1 MTYLTELVRQ
11 VVESLLRNK
20 LRSFLT
26 MAGIAWGITSIV
38 LIVAMGDG
46 FKDGQRNN
54 TKSLGENLVILFGG
68 RTELQAGGERAGRRI
83 RLNYSDVEN
92 IRREA
97 YLVKSVA
104 AELEGNVRAT
114 SPFNSG
120 SFETAGV
127 EAHYNQIRTIPIDQ
141 GRFFT
146 AEEEKTGQRVCII
159 GVDVKK
165 QLFGGRPN
173 VNGTQIAINSIPYRI
188 IGVMAS
194 KEQNSSYS
202 GLDEKKIWLPYTTM
216 TRDVP
221 PPSTKYY
228 VPGYLDEILY
238 QPRSLE
244 QYEEAQLQVKK
255 IIGRAHGF
263 SAQDKSALGIW
274 DTVENQKQVD
284 GIFDSMTVFLAF
296 IGFVTLSL
304 GGIGV
309 MNIMLVTVSERT
321 REIGLRKALGATR
334 LRILIDFMVE
344 GCVLAFT
351 SGIVGW
357 AVAFGLS
364 SSLKLVKM
372 PDMFPG
378 LPVSMGTTIA
388 AFIALTVIAIASAM
402 YPAWRAA
409 SLTPVEALRYER

>member
-11 VVESLLRNK
+11 VVDSLFRNK

-26 MAGIAWGITSIV
+26 MAGIAWGVASIV

-46 FKDGQRNN
+46 FKEGQHNN

-92 IRREA
+92 MRREC
-97 YLVKSVA
+97 YLLKMVA
-104 AELEGNVRAT
+104 AELEGNVHAT
-114 SPFNSG
+114 SSFNSG
-120 SFETAGV
+120 SFDVSGV
-127 EAHYNQIRTIPIDQ
+127 EANFPEIRTIPIDQ
-141 GRFFT
+141 GRFFSD
-146 AEEEKTGQRVCII
+146 AEEKAGVRVCII
-159 GVDVKK
+159 GTDVRK
-165 QLFGGRPN
+165 QLYGTHPEVRGSQ
-173 VNGTQIAINSIPYRI
+173 VSINGVPYRI
-188 IGVMAS
+188 IGIMAS
-194 KEQNSSYS
+194 KDQNNSYS
-202 GLDEKKIWLPYTTM
+202 GLDEKKIFLPYTAM
-216 TRDVP
+216 VRDVP
-221 PPSTKYY
+221 PPQKYY
-228 VPGYLDEILY
+228 EPGYLDEILY
-238 QPRSLE
+238 QPRSLA

-255 IIGRAHGF
+255 VLGRAHAF
-263 SAQDKSALGIW
+263 DPRDKRAVNMW

-284 GIFDSMTVFLAF
+284 GIFDSMTVFLGF

-334 LRILIDFMVE
+334 ARILVDFLVE
-344 GCVLAFT
+344 GSVLAFT
-351 SGIVGW
+351 SGLIGW
-357 AVAFGLS
+357 GIAFGLS

-372 PDMFPG
+372 PEVFPG
-378 LPVSMGTTIA
+378 LPVSGQTSLVAFGTLS
-388 AFIALTVIAIASAM
+388 FIAVVSAL